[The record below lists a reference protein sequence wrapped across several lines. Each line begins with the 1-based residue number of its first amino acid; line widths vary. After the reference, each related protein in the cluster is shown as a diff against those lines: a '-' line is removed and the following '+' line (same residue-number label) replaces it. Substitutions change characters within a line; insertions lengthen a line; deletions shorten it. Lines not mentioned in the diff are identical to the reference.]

1 MNSASPAPCF
11 FALSESR
18 DAGLAVARE
27 AGLEPAGLEERSFD
41 GGEFKLRPLESVRG
55 RTVFVYQSLAGTE
68 DAATSERLVRLLFL
82 LSGLRDAGAER
93 LVAVVPYLAYARKD
107 RRTQPRDPVYTRY
120 VAELFEAAGA
130 DRVMAL
136 DVHNPAALDN
146 AFRIPVDHL
155 SALPMMADHVAA
167 RFHDADLVVASPD
180 VGGIK
185 RVQLFK
191 ELLEQKLGRAVE
203 LAFIEKRR
211 TGGVVSGGAVVGMTD
226 TRSTVIV
233 LDDLC
238 ATGGTLIRAAQAF
251 CKAGAAAVHVAV
263 THVPLRA
270 GLDAV
275 VREAAIAGVVITDSV
290 GAPTFQLGDSSP
302 PPGKVVC
309 LPVAPLLGQAVRRM
323 LTGRPLL
330 PLLRQW
336 PAAIEE

>member
-1 MNSASPAPCF
+1 MNAAPPAPCF

-18 DAGLAVARE
+18 EAGLAVARE
-27 AGLEPAGLEERSFD
+27 AGLVLANLEERSFD

-68 DAATSERLVRLLFL
+68 DATAPERLVRLLFL

-130 DRVMAL
+130 DRLVAL

-155 SALPMMADHVAA
+155 SALPMMADYFATRFQNA
-167 RFHDADLVVASPD
+167 RLAVASPD

-191 ELLEQKLGRAVE
+191 ELLEQRLGRAIE
-203 LAFIEKRR
+203 LDFIEKRR
-211 TGGVVSGGAVVGMTD
+211 TGGVVSGGAVVGASD

-263 THVPLRA
+263 THVPLHA

-275 VREAAIAGVVITDSV
+275 VREEAIAGVVITDSV
-290 GAPTFQLGDSSP
+290 GAPNFQLGDSSP
-302 PPGKVVC
+302 PPGKVIC

-330 PLLRQW
+330 PLLLQW